1 MDALSLEYTSMFKKL
16 SISQKLYFSFAT
28 IIALLTV
35 LVLSAYRGF
44 TQVETATNSNVHS
57 YQVLSQAQAALE
69 QLINIETGMRGF
81 VIAATDNFLEPQIA
95 GERKFADSLAALKQ
109 LTRDNAEQQ
118 TRLAALAQLQ
128 TRWLDEDIHPIIA
141 QRRQLT
147 RDGSADDALDSRITS
162 GADKAKMDGMRA
174 IIGELVHAEEALLAK
189 RMAEMS
195 QAKDRAIAI
204 LVCGGLIAALLA
216 LVLAFALGRTTRA
229 RLQVAID
236 AATAVAEGRLDT
248 VIDTSTR
255 DELPKAFDRMQ
266 TRLRE
271 MIRQISQASQELV
284 DAVQKITGASQQLS
298 SAVHEQSNSASA
310 MAATVEELTVSIN
323 HVSDNAGEAGQLAN
337 RSGQQSRDGAEVIQ
351 NTLTS
356 MNGIA
361 RTVQHASTKVSELGQ
376 HSEQIS
382 SIVSVIQGIADQTNL
397 LALNAAIEAA
407 RAGEQGRGFAVVAD
421 EVRLLAQNT
430 GKSTK
435 EIASMIDKIQLGV
448 RETVESMRSGVLE
461 VNQGVETASSAGS
474 AITEIRKSSDQ
485 VLAVVEQISLAL
497 REQTAASQDVARN
510 VERSAQMAEQ
520 NNLSVQDLLRTS
532 NGLQVLATGLKQEVE
547 RFRL

>member
-1 MDALSLEYTSMFKKL
+1 MYSKL
-16 SISQKLYFSFAT
+16 SISQKLYLSFAA
-28 IIALLTV
+28 IVVLLGV
-35 LVLSAYRGF
+35 LVFSAYRGF
-44 TQVETATNSNVHS
+44 GQVESAISSNVHT
-57 YQVLSQAQAALE
+57 YRVLSQSQMALE

-81 VIAATDNFLEPQIA
+81 VITGKDNFLEPQIA
-95 GERKFADSLAALKQ
+95 GESKFSSTLASLKAL
-109 LTRDNAEQQ
+109 TIDNAEQQ
-118 TRLAALAQLQ
+118 KRLASLAQLQ
-128 TRWLDEDIHPIIA
+128 TRWLDEDVHPIIA

-147 RDGSADDALDSRITS
+147 QSGSSDDSLDQRINA
-162 GADKAKMDGMRA
+162 GADKAKMDGMRG
-174 IIGELVHAEEALLAK
+174 IISD
-189 RMAEMS
+189 MS
-195 QAKDRAIAI
+195 QAEETLLVRRTQEMNDAKSRAITI
-204 LVCGGLIAALLA
+204 LLAGGLIAA
-216 LVLAFALGRTTRA
+216 VLAIILAYALGRTVRA

-248 VIDTSTR
+248 VIDTSTS
-255 DELPKAFDRMQ
+255 DELPKAFARMQ

-271 MIRQISQASQELV
+271 MIQQINQAASQLIES
-284 DAVQKITGASQQLS
+284 VQNISVASEQLS
-298 SAVHEQSNSASA
+298 GAVSEQSNAASS

-323 HVSDNAGEAGQLAN
+323 HVSINAGEAGGLAS
-337 RSGQQSRDGAEVIQ
+337 RSGQKSVDGSTVIQ

-361 RTVQHASTKVSELGQ
+361 KTVQHASTKVSELGQ

-382 SIVSVIQGIADQTNL
+382 TIISVIQGIADQTNL

-448 RETVESMRSGVLE
+448 RDTVESMRSGVME
-461 VNQGVETASSAGS
+461 VSQGVEMAESAGK
-474 AITEIRKSSDQ
+474 AITEISESSGQ
-485 VLAVVEQISLAL
+485 VLVVVEQISLAL
-497 REQTAASQDVARN
+497 REQTEASQDVARN

-520 NNLSVQDLLRTS
+520 NNLSVQDLLRSS
-532 NGLQVLATGLKQEVE
+532 NDLNQLAKGLKQEVA

>member
-1 MDALSLEYTSMFKKL
+1 M
-16 SISQKLYFSFAT
+16 SQKLYLSFAA
-28 IIALLTV
+28 IVFLLGI
-35 LVLSAYRGF
+35 LVISAYRGF
-44 TQVETATNSNVHS
+44 GQVDSAISSNVHS
-57 YQVLSQAQAALE
+57 YRVLSQSKIALE

-81 VIAATDNFLEPQIA
+81 VITGKDNFLEPQIA
-95 GERKFADSLAALKQ
+95 GESTFSSSLATLKE
-109 LTRDNAEQQ
+109 LTIDNAEQQ
-118 TRLAALAQLQ
+118 KRLASLEQLQ
-128 TRWLDEDIHPIIA
+128 KRWLDEDVHSIIA
-141 QRRQLT
+141 QRRELT
-147 RDGSADDALDSRITS
+147 QSGTSGDSLNQRISS
-162 GADKAKMDGMRA
+162 GADKAKMDGMRG
-174 IIGELVHAEEALLAK
+174 IIAELSQAEDVLLAS
-189 RMAEMS
+189 RTQEMNN
-195 QAKDRAIAI
+195 AKDRAITI
-204 LVCGGLIAALLA
+204 LVAGGLIAAFLA
-216 LVLAFALGRTTRA
+216 VILAYALGRTTRA

-248 VIDTSTR
+248 VIDTSSS
-255 DELPKAFDRMQ
+255 DELPRAFDRMQ

-271 MIRQISQASQELV
+271 MIQQINQAASQLIES
-284 DAVQKITGASQQLS
+284 VQKISGASEQLS
-298 SAVHEQSNSASA
+298 SAVNEQSNSASA

-323 HVSDNAGEAGQLAN
+323 HVSNNAGEAGGLAH
-337 RSGQQSRDGAEVIQ
+337 RSGQQSIDGSTVIQ

-361 RTVQHASTKVSELGQ
+361 KTVQHASTKVSELGH

-382 SIVSVIQGIADQTNL
+382 TIISVIQGIADQTNL

-435 EIASMIDKIQLGV
+435 EIAGMIDKIQLGV
-448 RETVESMRSGVLE
+448 RETVESMRSGVME
-461 VNQGVETASSAGS
+461 VSQGVEMAESAGK
-474 AITEIRKSSDQ
+474 AITEISQSSGQ
-485 VLAVVEQISLAL
+485 VLEVVEQISLAL

-520 NNLSVQDLLRTS
+520 NNQSVQDLLRTS
-532 NGLQVLATGLKQEVE
+532 NDLNQLAIGLKQEVG

>member
-1 MDALSLEYTSMFKKL
+1 MECVHMYSKL
-16 SISQKLYFSFAT
+16 SISQKLYLSFAA
-28 IIALLTV
+28 IVVLLGV
-35 LVLSAYRGF
+35 LVFSAYRGF
-44 TQVETATNSNVHS
+44 GQVESAISSNVHT
-57 YQVLSQAQAALE
+57 YRVLSQSQMALE

-81 VIAATDNFLEPQIA
+81 VITGKDNFLEPQIA
-95 GERKFADSLAALKQ
+95 GESKFSSTLASLKAL
-109 LTRDNAEQQ
+109 TIDNAEQQ
-118 TRLAALAQLQ
+118 KRLASLAQLQ
-128 TRWLDEDIHPIIA
+128 TRWLDEDVHPIIA

-147 RDGSADDALDSRITS
+147 QSGSSDDSLDQRINA
-162 GADKAKMDGMRA
+162 GADKAKMDGMRG
-174 IIGELVHAEEALLAK
+174 IISD
-189 RMAEMS
+189 MS
-195 QAKDRAIAI
+195 QAEETLLVRRTQEMNDAKSRAITI
-204 LVCGGLIAALLA
+204 LLAGGLIAA
-216 LVLAFALGRTTRA
+216 VLAIILAYALGRTVRA

-248 VIDTSTR
+248 VIDTSTS
-255 DELPKAFDRMQ
+255 DELPKAFARMQ

-271 MIRQISQASQELV
+271 MIQQINQAASQLIES
-284 DAVQKITGASQQLS
+284 VQNISVASQQLS
-298 SAVHEQSNSASA
+298 GAVSEQSNAASS

-323 HVSDNAGEAGQLAN
+323 HVSINAGEAGGLAS
-337 RSGQQSRDGAEVIQ
+337 RSGQKSVDGSTVIQ

-361 RTVQHASTKVSELGQ
+361 KTVQHASTKVSELGQ

-382 SIVSVIQGIADQTNL
+382 TIISVIQGIADQTNL

-448 RETVESMRSGVLE
+448 RDTVESMRSGVME
-461 VNQGVETASSAGS
+461 VSQGVEMAESAGK
-474 AITEIRKSSDQ
+474 AITEISESSGQ
-485 VLAVVEQISLAL
+485 VLVVVEQISLAL
-497 REQTAASQDVARN
+497 REQTEASQDVARN

-520 NNLSVQDLLRTS
+520 NNLSVQDLLRSS
-532 NGLQVLATGLKQEVE
+532 NDLNQLAKGLKQEVA

>member
-1 MDALSLEYTSMFKKL
+1 MYSKL
-16 SISQKLYFSFAT
+16 SISQKLYLSFAI
-28 IIALLTV
+28 IIALLIV
-35 LVLSAYRGF
+35 LVFSAYRGF
-44 TQVETATNSNVHS
+44 MQVESATNSNVHT
-57 YQVLSQAQAALE
+57 YKVLSQAQVALE

-81 VIAATDNFLEPQIA
+81 VIGSTDNFLEPQIS
-95 GERKFADSLAALKQ
+95 GEKKFSESLATLKS
-109 LTRDNAEQQ
+109 LTIDNNEQQ
-118 TRLAALAQLQ
+118 TRLAALEQLQ
-128 TRWLDEDIHPIIA
+128 KRWLNEDIHPIIA

-147 RDGSADDALDSRITS
+147 QAGSPNDPLDQRISS

-174 IIGELVHAEEALLAK
+174 IITDLSQAEETLLAS
-189 RMAEMS
+189 RTQQMDEAREH
-195 QAKDRAIAI
+195 AITILLIGGAIAT
-204 LVCGGLIAALLA
+204 LLA
-216 LVLAFALGRTTRA
+216 VILALALGRTTRA

-248 VIDTSTR
+248 VIDTSSS

-266 TRLRE
+266 TRLRH
-271 MIRQISQASQELV
+271 MIQQISQAATQLGDS
-284 DAVQKITGASQQLS
+284 VQKISGASEQLS
-298 SAVHEQSNSASA
+298 SAVNEQSHSASA

-323 HVSDNAGEAGQLAN
+323 HVSDNASEAGQLAN
-337 RSGQQSRDGAEVIQ
+337 RSGQQSKDGSEVIQ
-351 NTLTS
+351 STTTS

-361 RTVQHASTKVSELGQ
+361 RTVQHASNKVSELGQ

-435 EIASMIDKIQLGV
+435 EIASMIDKIQIGV
-448 RETVESMRSGVLE
+448 RETVESMRSGVME
-461 VNQGVETASSAGS
+461 VNHGVEMAGAAGTAITAIRESSA
-474 AITEIRKSSDQ
+474 Q
-485 VLAVVEQISLAL
+485 VLAVVEHISLAL
-497 REQTAASQDVARN
+497 REQTTASQDVARN

-520 NNLSVQDLLRTS
+520 NNLSVQDLLVTS
-532 NGLQVLATGLKQEVE
+532 NDLSQLAAGLKKEVAL
-547 RFRL
+547 FRL